1 MDKID
6 FVIPLR
12 KKNMIIRTTIEC
24 IIDNYHPRNIYVI
37 TNPIDIK
44 YLETECKKWDISSTN
59 IIYIDE
65 DTFFIKLYNLTRSEI
80 EQLYT
85 FIDDNSREFGW
96 WYQQLLKL
104 GSYKQIENLSDPYI
118 VWDSDLIVLQ
128 KWDIFDLNNNT
139 YKFAIL
145 QECAKNEFNKIEY
158 SKSITQLLGLDAIEP
173 EFIGTFVPH
182 HFVFHHK
189 ILDNFLNFVE
199 EKHINDLNI
208 IDELHSYSWIKII
221 MSLSKKYYRFSEY
234 KCVATF
240 MNKYFH
246 DLLLF
251 YPYNDYG
258 KNGIRYR
265 DSNEIIEK
273 IKNYCDII
281 DNCNLSFENF
291 KLFVKDTYNF
301 EPSYIQI
308 EHVVK

>member
-24 IIDNYHPRNIYVI
+24 IIDNYHPKNIYVI
-37 TNPIDIK
+37 TNPTDIK
-44 YLETECKKWDISSTN
+44 YLETECKKWDKSNTN
-59 IIYIDE
+59 IYFINE
-65 DTFFIKLYNLTRSEI
+65 DSFFIKNYNLTRYDI
-80 EQLYT
+80 EQFYT
-85 FIDDNSREFGW
+85 SIDTQSREFGW

-104 GSYKQIENLSDPYI
+104 GAYKQIDSLSDPYV
-118 VWDSDLIVLQ
+118 VWDSDLISLQ
-128 KWDIFDLNNNT
+128 KWEIFDSKEKA

-145 QECAKNEFNKIEY
+145 QECAKNEFNKTEY
-158 SKSITQLLGLDAIEP
+158 SKSITQLVGLDAIEP

-189 ILDNFLNFVE
+189 ILEDFLNFVE

-208 IDELHSYSWIKII
+208 IHELHNYSWIKII

-234 KCVATF
+234 KCISTF
-240 MNKYFH
+240 MNKYFP

-251 YPYNDYG
+251 YPYNNYG

-273 IKNYCDII
+273 IKKYCDI
-281 DNCNLSFENF
+281 NEKCNLSYENF